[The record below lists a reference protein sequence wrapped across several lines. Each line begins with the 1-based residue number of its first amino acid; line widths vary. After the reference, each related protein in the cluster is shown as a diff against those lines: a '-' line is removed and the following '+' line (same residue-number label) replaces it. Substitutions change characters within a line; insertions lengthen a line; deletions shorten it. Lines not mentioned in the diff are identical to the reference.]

1 MPTQMETSFHS
12 LFSSPSLL
20 PPLSMGNVCFFFSN
34 KIHVPMYQVWSYNTN
49 NIGYNTMYIQLL
61 LQQHKGAGKFPQ
73 EVKVSLEP
81 Q

>member
-1 MPTQMETSFHS
+1 
-12 LFSSPSLL
+12 
-20 PPLSMGNVCFFFSN
+20 
-34 KIHVPMYQVWSYNTN
+34 MYQVWSYNTN